1 MAQFSTPRGP
11 FAELARSRCDH
22 TCRHHLAL
30 PQSMI
35 FGGGRDARNVRW
47 HSQMHVSRLL
57 PRTLLPGCG
66 RGHRSGQ
73 DPAPLSTGEL
83 PCRTPRVDPA
93 DRGHR
98 PDADLRRATPSLG
111 TGHLRQALQP
121 AGTSSSA
128 AATSATSGIP
138 APEPSTARSDLDR
151 FSAACR
157 CSAARPRPRTS
168 NCWSCVTRSRR
179 QVEPTRAG
187 STWLSSAHHADVFD
201 VVRWPATLAPE
212 RRLPGPAPRPSRWR
226 STARRRGRL
235 ASLGWCTDR
244 ETAEY
249 EGPRTYHAGEATA
262 AVPDGT

>member
-98 PDADLRRATPSLG
+98 PDAFGER
-111 TGHLRQALQP
+111 HLRWVLATYAKHCNRQGHHRALQLRPPRPGSLPPSHPRRDP
-121 AGTSSSA
+121 ASTDSRQPVVARPHVLVQGHRTAGLASRGRGDRSSQPELARPGCHQPITPTCSTSCA
-128 AATSATSGIP
+128 GRP
-138 APEPSTARSDLDR
+138 PWPQ
-151 FSAACR
+151 SAACR
-157 CSAARPRPRTS
+157 
-168 NCWSCVTRSRR
+168 
-179 QVEPTRAG
+179 G
-187 STWLSSAHHADVFD
+187 
-201 VVRWPATLAPE
+201 
-212 RRLPGPAPRPSRWR
+212 
-226 STARRRGRL
+226 RRRGRPGGAARRGGVVGL
-235 ASLGWCTDR
+235 RHWDGAPTGKPWNMK
-244 ETAEY
+244 AP
-249 EGPRTYHAGEATA
+249 GPTVACRN
-262 AVPDGT
+262 

>member
-121 AGTSSSA
+121 AGQHRALQLRPPRPGSLPPSHPRQDPASTDSWQPVVARPHVLVQGHRTAGLASRGRGDRSSQPELARPGCHQPITPTCSTSCA
-128 AATSATSGIP
+128 GRP
-138 APEPSTARSDLDR
+138 PWPQ
-151 FSAACR
+151 SAACR
-157 CSAARPRPRTS
+157 GGAEAVQVAQHGAEAWSA
-168 NCWSCVTRSRR
+168 CVTG
-179 QVEPTRAG
+179 A
-187 STWLSSAHHADVFD
+187 
-201 VVRWPATLAPE
+201 
-212 RRLPGPAPRPSRWR
+212 
-226 STARRRGRL
+226 
-235 ASLGWCTDR
+235 TDR

-262 AVPDGT
+262 AVPDPT